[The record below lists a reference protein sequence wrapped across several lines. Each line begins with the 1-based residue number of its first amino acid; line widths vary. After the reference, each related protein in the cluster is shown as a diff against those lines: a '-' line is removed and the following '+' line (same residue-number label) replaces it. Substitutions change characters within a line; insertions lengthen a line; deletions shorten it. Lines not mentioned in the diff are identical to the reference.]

1 MRNYLLSLLTLL
13 FCVTSIYAQS
23 ITDQLPIDP
32 AIRVGVLENGMTYF
46 IRHNEKP
53 KNQASFYI
61 YHDVGAIQEDDN
73 QQGLAHFLEHM
84 AFNGTKNFPGKSMI
98 EQLESIGVMFGY
110 NLNAATSWD
119 YTEYMIKDMPV
130 TEENIDLALLILH
143 DWSQFIALQPEEID
157 SERGVIMEELR
168 TRDGGQYRSMLNL
181 LQQVLRGS
189 LYERRNLIGYLDGL
203 KSFDHTALETFYK
216 KWYRPEYQYLVIVGD
231 VDVDQVEAKIKS
243 VMADIPASSADAA
256 QKEVIALPTTDE
268 PIISIF
274 SDEELTLSSVM
285 MYARREAMPK
295 EFNNTIEGLTRFYIK
310 SMAADMMNYRL
321 YDISQQDDAPFAS
334 CGMGDGQF
342 IICPTLEV
350 THFDATAHEDR
361 TKEAFRAMYTEMERM
376 RRYGFTSGEFERA
389 KQRMNRWFERE
400 YNNRN
405 DRTNLEHAERCLE
418 FIKSG
423 SPIMDDKAKWELD
436 QMIINNLTLEQL
448 NAAYRQMA
456 KPNENLVILV
466 HAPKKEG
473 VEIASEADIRAII
486 AEVESSDIAPYVD
499 NSVSEPLISSE
510 LKLKGSKVK
519 SIAHNDSL
527 GFTEWTL
534 KNGIKVVVRPSTLK
548 ADEVSINATS
558 KGGKSML
565 GVEESLQ
572 ATFYATVMQA
582 MGVGKFSQADLSKLL
597 TGKNIFT
604 YMTVGNYEH
613 TFHAQGSPKD
623 IETILQMLYL
633 SFTSPRFDLTD
644 LDNIKKAYVPYFQNQ
659 LSNPSYIMGRANIK
673 TLYQNNPRRDVTLAE
688 HIESLTI
695 ERLADIHS
703 KLYAYADD
711 FTFFINGNI
720 DLNSLRPLVEKYIG
734 SLPTSKRVEYRAVD
748 DGVRMATGSVTNDF
762 RTPMQQPKVSVSI
775 YYTGDITND
784 AKNRLTLNLLTRA
797 LNSRYLSSIREE
809 KGGTYGV
816 SVSGDITKNPTESY
830 SLHIGFDTNEQL
842 ADELIKICDLELRRI
857 AEEGPVAED
866 IAKSKEFLEKEY
878 YNLLETNMGWMYAM
892 ITWYEEGYNYKDE
905 YLGILES
912 VTEGD
917 IKALAQKILAD
928 DNRTLVVMRP
938 E

>member
-1 MRNYLLSLLTLL
+1 
-13 FCVTSIYAQS
+13 
-23 ITDQLPIDP
+23 
-32 AIRVGVLENGMTYF
+32 
-46 IRHNEKP
+46 
-53 KNQASFYI
+53 
-61 YHDVGAIQEDDN
+61 
-73 QQGLAHFLEHM
+73 
-84 AFNGTKNFPGKSMI
+84 
-98 EQLESIGVMFGY
+98 
-110 NLNAATSWD
+110 
-119 YTEYMIKDMPV
+119 
-130 TEENIDLALLILH
+130 
-143 DWSQFIALQPEEID
+143 
-157 SERGVIMEELR
+157 
-168 TRDGGQYRSMLNL
+168 
-181 LQQVLRGS
+181 
-189 LYERRNLIGYLDGL
+189 
-203 KSFDHTALETFYK
+203 
-216 KWYRPEYQYLVIVGD
+216 
-231 VDVDQVEAKIKS
+231 
-243 VMADIPASSADAA
+243 
-256 QKEVIALPTTDE
+256 
-268 PIISIF
+268 
-274 SDEELTLSSVM
+274 
-285 MYARREAMPK
+285 
-295 EFNNTIEGLTRFYIK
+295 
-310 SMAADMMNYRL
+310 
-321 YDISQQDDAPFAS
+321 
-334 CGMGDGQF
+334 
-342 IICPTLEV
+342 
-350 THFDATAHEDR
+350 
-361 TKEAFRAMYTEMERM
+361 MERM

-389 KQRMNRWFERE
+389 KQRMNSWFERQ

-486 AEVESSDIAPYVD
+486 TEVESSDIAPYVD

-572 ATFYATVMQA
+572 ATFYATVMQS

-623 IETILQMLYL
+623 IKTILELMYL
-633 SFTSPRFDLTD
+633 SFTSPRFDQTD
-644 LDNIKKAYVPYFQNQ
+644 LDNIKRAYVPYFRNQ
-659 LSNPSYIMGRANIK
+659 LSKPTYIMGRANTK
-673 TLYQNNPRRDVTLAE
+673 TLYQDNPRRDVTLAE

-711 FTFFINGNI
+711 FTFFINGII
-720 DLNSLRPLVEKYIG
+720 DLDSLRPLVEKYIG
-734 SLPTSKRVEYRAVD
+734 SLPTSKRVEYKAVD
-748 DGVRMATGSVTNDF
+748 DGVRWATGRVTNDF
-762 RTPMQQPKVSVSI
+762 RTPMQQPKVSVSL
-775 YYTGDITND
+775 YYSGDIANN
-784 AKNRLTLNLLTRA
+784 AKNRLTLNLLKRA
-797 LNSRYLSSIREE
+797 LNSRYLKSIREE

-816 SVSGDITKNPTESY
+816 SVSGDISKNPTESY
-830 SLHIGFDTNEQL
+830 SLYIGFDTNEQL
-842 ADELIKICDLELRRI
+842 ADELIEICDLELRRI
-857 AEEGPVAED
+857 AEEGPLAED
-866 IAKSKEFLEKEY
+866 IAKSKEFLQKEY
-878 YNLLETNMGWMYAM
+878 YNLLQTNMGWMYAM
-892 ITWYEEGYNYKDE
+892 IMWYEEGYNYKDE

-912 VTEGD
+912 VTEDD